1 VIERNGKSAWH
12 RPIGHHAGVQM
23 AVDILFGVFLL
34 LPVVV
39 ALGLFVWAAKK
50 DGEDDKA
57 VQERLGTRRKT

>member
-1 VIERNGKSAWH
+1 M
-12 RPIGHHAGVQM
+12 QM
-23 AVDILFGVFLL
+23 AVDIIFGVFLL

>member
-1 VIERNGKSAWH
+1 VVRALKSTGH
-12 RPIGHHAGVQM
+12 RPIGDHVRVQT

-34 LPVVV
+34 LPVLV